1 MTVFFPCI
9 PSEIMKKSIRIGGK
23 LNEKWDFSM
32 RSGGRIVQALGYRK
46 IAFQPSY
53 VLCKGQTPLFFPTIS

>member
-1 MTVFFPCI
+1 
-9 PSEIMKKSIRIGGK
+9 MKKSIRIGGK